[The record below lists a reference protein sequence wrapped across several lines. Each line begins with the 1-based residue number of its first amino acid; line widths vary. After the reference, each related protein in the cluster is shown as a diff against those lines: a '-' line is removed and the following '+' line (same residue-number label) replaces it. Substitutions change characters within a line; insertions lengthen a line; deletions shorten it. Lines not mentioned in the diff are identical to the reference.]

1 MGLSLLS
8 ALMLCM
14 PCYFWLTD
22 YHWALNQHVGHSDES
37 LFWIV
42 FTQTGSPPYA
52 IITILILLILLLYL
66 TRKSHHWQ
74 TVVIVCAVSLGTTQ
88 AIKSGIKQLVTEP
101 RPYVAQMQTT
111 GYLQSFD
118 LTEKSYYQLK
128 KKERAPIVR
137 DRTAIADEWL
147 VTDYQATE
155 LGYSFPSGHTIFA
168 VSWLLLAVGFLA
180 KNRTAVAWLF
190 QAALTIWAAAI
201 LYSRVWLG
209 MHYPIDLFVSILLA
223 WVVHLI
229 LFGLCVPHWEKKFQI
244 IPKEH
249 QPKSD
254 R

>member
-1 MGLSLLS
+1 MLGILTNHCFGLCSRKRGRHHTLL
-8 ALMLCM
+8 L
-14 PCYFWLTD
+14 PFD
-22 YHWALNQHVGHSDES
+22 
-37 LFWIV
+37 
-42 FTQTGSPPYA
+42 
-52 IITILILLILLLYL
+52 LLILLLYL
-66 TRKSHHWQ
+66 TRKSYRWQ

-180 KNRTAVAWLF
+180 K
-190 QAALTIWAAAI
+190 
-201 LYSRVWLG
+201 
-209 MHYPIDLFVSILLA
+209 
-223 WVVHLI
+223 
-229 LFGLCVPHWEKKFQI
+229 
-244 IPKEH
+244 
-249 QPKSD
+249 KSD
-254 R
+254 GRCVAFSGSLNNMGSSNFV